1 MRKLASVVKIDQLY
15 PIEGADRIVRAT
27 MVGKGWNVVVANGE
41 FKTGDLAVY
50 MEIDSYLPAD
60 DARYEFLRDR
70 CLRKFVSKSGTVL
83 REGLKIKTIKLKG
96 VVSQGLLIPLDKFPE
111 ITGTI
116 EDKPDGKTVFKN
128 VVRETTKDENDN
140 DVFTDVQVE
149 EELLGADVSY
159 LLKVEHYDE
168 VKEMLTPQT
177 GAGPIS
183 ADMMGKFPS
192 DYMPKT
198 DEERIQ
204 NLAGWITKYADRKW
218 ELTSKDD
225 GSSCTMFYSPTVDET
240 NPFGVCSRNNRLMP
254 VTEKGVVP
262 MMWLLAK
269 KYLVEEKLKELYE
282 KEGLELAFQ
291 GEALA
296 PGLQGNRDKYTEP
309 EWHVFRIWNIKEQKF
324 LQPAERRAL
333 CKRLNIPHVQ
343 VIAEEMPVFQVHTS
357 VDAILKFAE
366 GKTARGNE
374 REGIVFKSSD
384 GLEPVLSFKA
394 VSNRYLLRQED

>member
-83 REGLKIKTIKLKG
+83 REGLKITTIKLKG

-149 EELLGADVSY
+149 EELLGADVTK
-159 LLKVEHYDE
+159 LLNVSHYDE
-168 VKEMLTPQT
+168 IAEALRPKT
-177 GAGPIS
+177 GGGGGLSGDAIS
-183 ADMMGKFPS
+183 LFP
-192 DYMPKT
+192 DAYARRT
-198 DEERIQ
+198 DEERLQ
-204 NLAGWITKYADRKW
+204 NLGNWFNTMKGRLW
-218 ELTSKDD
+218 EVTAKFDGTST
-225 GSSCTMFYSPTVDET
+225 SVFYSPTIDSEM
-240 NPFGVCSRNNRLMP
+240 PFGVCSRNNRLKEFTDAGTMP
-254 VTEKGVVP
+254 VYWQ
-262 MMWLLAK
+262 MAR
-269 KYLVEEKLKELYE
+269 KYDLESKLKSHYE
-282 KEGLELAFQ
+282 KTGQELVVQAETV
-291 GEALA
+291 GC
-296 PGLQGNRDKYTEP
+296 GINGNRDFYTEH
-309 EWHVFRIWNIKEQKF
+309 EMYVFRIWDVKEQKF
-324 LQPAERRAL
+324 LTPAVRRAF
-333 CKRLNIPHVQ
+333 CKEYNLPHVQ
-343 VIAEEMPVFQVHTS
+343 VIKESMDFFNEITTME
-357 VDAILKFAE
+357 DALKFAE
-366 GKTARGNE
+366 GKTLRGNE
-374 REGIVFKSSD
+374 REGVVLKTCDD
-384 GLEPVLSFKA
+384 GPVLSFKI
-394 VSNRYLLRQED
+394 VSNTYLLHAKE